1 MIKLFPRI
9 CAVVLI
15 VVGATVLCHAQTAYV
30 SDILILTFR
39 QGPGPGYPV
48 ISALK
53 SDTPVTIIEESKGYL
68 KVELS
73 SGEQGW
79 VDKNYIVTDP
89 PKSIIINQLKKENA
103 ALEDKIR
110 ALTDQAGQSLSGTAK
125 INTDQNT
132 DMGAD
137 QAAMEQLKKENLVL
151 TQSLETLKSQYTALK
166 TASANVAATLE
177 ENNRLKTQ
185 ISSLSATLAQQKENG
200 GFMFKTDMIKW
211 FVAGVGVL
219 LLGWVIGLSISS
231 RRGGIGSL
239 LD

>member
-1 MIKLFPRI
+1 MKLFPRI

-15 VVGATVLCHAQTAYV
+15 VVGATALCHAQTAYV

-53 SDTPVTIIEESKGYL
+53 SDTPLTIIEEKNGYL

-103 ALEDKIR
+103 ALEEKIR
-110 ALTDQAGQSLSGTAK
+110 ALTEQAGQNPSGTAQ
-125 INTDQNT
+125 IDTDQNT
-132 DMGAD
+132 GMAANQG
-137 QAAMEQLKKENLVL
+137 AMEQLKKENQDL
-151 TQSLETLKSQYTALK
+151 TQNLETLKSQYTALK
-166 TASANVAATLE
+166 TASANVTAILE
-177 ENNRLKTQ
+177 ENKRLKTRNA
-185 ISSLSATLAQQKENG
+185 SVSATLAQQKENNA
-200 GFMFKTDMIKW
+200 FMFKTDMIKW
-211 FVAGVGVL
+211 FLASVGVL

-231 RRGGIGSL
+231 RRGGSGSL